1 MKDNQ
6 DKETR
11 LHETP
16 QTPGEHRTA
25 KPASAWKRLLAKK
38 WAYPAI
44 YMAAAA
50 IIISLMW
57 LYQGAS
63 GDKTQGKDLG
73 LQTGKTGQ
81 ETVVQEDNPDA
92 LPVNGTIVQM
102 RWPVTDPSELTT
114 VMAYYENEAGPE
126 EKAAA
131 IVQYEDTSYPNTGI
145 DLQREDNQPFDVLA
159 AMDGKVTFVEQ
170 NPVVGKLVEI
180 THPNGYVTVYQSL
193 EDVKV
198 VKDAIVKAGDVIAKA
213 GRNDM
218 EKDEGVHLHFEV
230 RDGVNTIN
238 PTSLLPK

>member
-16 QTPGEHRTA
+16 QTPGEHKTA

-57 LYQGAS
+57 LYQGAD
-63 GDKTQGKDLG
+63 GGKTPGKDLG

-81 ETVVQEDNPDA
+81 ETVQKNNDPDA
-92 LPVNGTIVQM
+92 LPVNGTVEQM
-102 RWPVTDPSELTT
+102 RWPVTDPSELNTA
-114 VMAYYENEAGPE
+114 MSYYDNAAGPE

-131 IVQYEDTSYPNTGI
+131 IIQYGDTSYPSTGI
-145 DLQREDNQPFDVLA
+145 DLVREDNQTFDVLA
-159 AMDGKVTFVEQ
+159 AKSGKVTAVEQ
-170 NPVVGKLVEI
+170 SPVVGNLVEI
-180 THPNGYVTVYQSL
+180 THADGLVTVYQSL
-193 EDVKV
+193 DEVKV
-198 VKDAIVKAGDVIAKA
+198 AKDAEVKAGDVIAKA

-218 EKDEGVHLHFEV
+218 EKDVGVHLHFEV
-230 RDGVNTIN
+230 RDGENTVN